1 MKLFIG
7 FLFGL
12 LFAAAFGG
20 GFLYEHITSTVAEAT
35 PRQEPPRAEPP
46 PVAPLAPS
54 DAMLLERV
62 QRAEAR
68 ADAAE
73 RQAREVVESANAR
86 FANAVAVTETF
97 KMRLTGALEHG
108 RDLERQLAA
117 TREQM
122 EQRVARAAEVS
133 GNQKELAE
141 HYPVLADAYRTR
153 VKSVKA
159 LTQKVATLEAKL
171 ETRPAAVEPARRV
184 SRPNV
189 YVSTGSRAVQYRVV
203 RPSDDEYPVCPPQ
216 PERHSRDRGL
226 PIRCTTEGA
235 VYRCMRS
242 SMQPFLSDAS
252 KRFRFRPDRCLYRRF
267 RRRRAANP
275 RSVVCRTPAGQRDRR
290 GFRA

>member
-7 FLFGL
+7 FTFGL
-12 LFAAAFGG
+12 LLAAAAVGG
-20 GFLYEHITSTVAEAT
+20 GYLYEQLPSTVAEVT
-35 PRQEPPRAEPP
+35 PRQEPPRVEPP
-46 PVAPLAPS
+46 QVAPLAPS

-62 QRAEAR
+62 QQAEAR

-73 RQAREVVESANAR
+73 QQAREVVERTDAR
-86 FANAVAVTETF
+86 LANAVAVTETY

-171 ETRPAAVEPARRV
+171 ETRRAAAEPARRV
-184 SRPNV
+184 SLPTV
-189 YVSTGSRAVQYRVV
+189 YVETESRAAHFRVV
-203 RPSDDEYPVCPPQ
+203 RPSDDYYRVCPPQ
-216 PERHSRDRGL
+216 PARYSRDRGL
-226 PIRCTTEGA
+226 PIRYTTEGA
-235 VYRCMRS
+235 VYR
-242 SMQPFLSDAS
+242 
-252 KRFRFRPDRCLYRRF
+252 
-267 RRRRAANP
+267 
-275 RSVVCRTPAGQRDRR
+275 
-290 GFRA
+290 